1 MARLPDFVG
10 GPLFLGSWIEGGS
23 AFDEWEHLTW
33 STNLS
38 LGVIAD
44 TIIGPVFGGFSF
56 GFEGGTRF
64 YNRHPGTSEP
74 RPLRGPA
81 HLRRPARG
89 LCVLGAV
96 RGGRAHGVNEDDL
109 PSRKATKEYLGEE
122 SDDEDGR

>member
-1 MARLPDFVG
+1 MLRGDKYIVTTAGYLRQVARLPDFVG

-38 LGVIAD
+38 LGLIAD

-64 YNRHPGTSEP
+64 YIAIGQLFR
-74 RPLRGPA
+74 
-81 HLRRPARG
+81 
-89 LCVLGAV
+89 
-96 RGGRAHGVNEDDL
+96 
-109 PSRKATKEYLGEE
+109 
-122 SDDEDGR
+122 